1 MVKALGLRG
10 KGPRLELF
18 LCVCGASSGG
28 GGLMKYMITPLSPD
42 HISILT
48 TEMRR
53 LQLNYRIY

>member
-1 MVKALGLRG
+1 MVRALGLRG

-18 LCVCGASSGG
+18 LCVCGRVVG